1 MELELERVLLERS
14 DVHEALS
21 KAESLAAAFDHDKK
35 RLLDECRRVS
45 IVINRHKYSIC
56 LPLIESS
63 VTEVPHYYCL
73 RVKVLLN
80 VSIN

>member
-35 RLLDECRRVS
+35 RLLDDCRRVS
-45 IVINRHKYSIC
+45 IVINSQKKYMFAS
-56 LPLIESS
+56 
-63 VTEVPHYYCL
+63 H
-73 RVKVLLN
+73 
-80 VSIN
+80 